1 MSKTPKLGIRVDED
15 TNLCMLEERHAQ
27 ELYDLVDANR
37 AYLREWLPWV
47 DYETSVEDSK
57 AFIKHALQQFASNEG
72 FQEGI
77 LRDAEW
83 LYDHYVDHFI
93 FGMLARD
100 WRADDL

>member
-15 TNLCMLEERHAQ
+15 TNLCMIEERHAQ

-57 AFIKHALQQFASNEG
+57 AFIKHALQQFASSAMGTINRP
-72 FQEGI
+72 
-77 LRDAEW
+77 LRPAPFIRKGEE
-83 LYDHYVDHFI
+83 YHFSRYTH
-93 FGMLARD
+93 LR
-100 WRADDL
+100 